1 MKTRI
6 ITGAC
11 MVAVAI
17 PLLIWS
23 DTPVL
28 SAAIVLLAL
37 IGVFEYLRCIG
48 IEKALGF
55 AIPSYLMAAAAPL
68 MARYLNGHW
77 MFFFGVAYV
86 YTFYMLAHAML
97 TSEKSDFSKV
107 AKAVVG
113 TLYISSG
120 FACLLAARD
129 LEHGLF
135 LLIMIV
141 VTAFG
146 TDIFAYFS
154 GYFFGKH
161 KLITA
166 VSPKKTVEGAI
177 GGTLLAAAL
186 FVGCG
191 VLYANLYKVARPH
204 VLSLFVCGA
213 LLSVISQLGD
223 LIASYFKRNSG
234 IKDYGK
240 LFPGHGG
247 VLDRFDSVIA
257 IAPIMYILLS
267 DPQIF
272 AIFR

>member
-11 MVAVAI
+11 MVAVAVPI
-17 PLLIWS
+17 LIWS
-23 DTPVL
+23 HTPLL
-28 SAAIVLLAL
+28 SAVIVLLSL
-37 IGVFEYLRCIG
+37 CGVFEYLRCIG
-48 IEKALGF
+48 MERAYAF
-55 AIPSYLMAAAAPL
+55 SVPCYLMAVAAPL
-68 MARYLNGHW
+68 MARYLTDHR
-77 MFFFGVAYV
+77 MLFFGVAYV
-86 YTFYMLAHAML
+86 YVFYMLAHAML
-97 TSEKSDFSKV
+97 TAGKSDFAAV
-107 AKAVVG
+107 AKSVVG
-113 TLYISSG
+113 TLYIVSG
-120 FACLLAARD
+120 FSCLLAARD

-135 LLIMIV
+135 LLIMLV

-161 KLITA
+161 KLIPA
-166 VSPKKTVEGAI
+166 VSPKKTVEGAV

-191 VLYANLYKVARPH
+191 VLYAKLYSATRPH
-204 VLSLFVCGA
+204 VLSLFICGA

-234 IKDYGK
+234 IKDYGN

-267 DPQIF
+267 DARVF
-272 AIFR
+272 SIFR

>member
-6 ITGAC
+6 ITGVC
-11 MVAVAI
+11 MVIAAI
-17 PLLIWS
+17 PFLIWS
-23 DTPVL
+23 DTPAL

-37 IGVFEYLRCIG
+37 VGVFEYLRCIG
-48 IEKALGF
+48 IEKTYGF

-77 MFFFGVAYV
+77 MFFFGVTYV
-86 YTFYMLAHAML
+86 YTFYMLVHAML
-97 TSEKSDFSKV
+97 TSERSDFSKV

-135 LLIMIV
+135 LLIMII

-161 KLITA
+161 KLIPA

-204 VLSLFVCGA
+204 VLSLFICGA

-234 IKDYGK
+234 IKDYGTI
-240 LFPGHGG
+240 FPGHGG
-247 VLDRFDSVIA
+247 ILDRFDSVMF
-257 IAPIMYILLS
+257 IAPFVTMVITAVFYY
-267 DPQIF
+267 
-272 AIFR
+272 